1 MLKDPGKP
9 SLFVLGVQAVEVD
22 PGGNV
27 GGILILILEAFF
39 HAGQVDQVQ
48 HLAPVNGVLFLYH
61 LCGILDRFF
70 HQLHLFD
77 PVTDQ
82 TKLDIQRIQHEM
94 IIGITDGHFTDVI
107 QGKAK
112 VFQKED
118 LLKPCKILVCIKT
131 CAGFG
136 DERGFQDILFII
148 IADSTQSYM
157 CHACKFAGRIV
168 AVFFHKK

>member
-1 MLKDPGKP
+1 MFWEYRLW
-9 SLFVLGVQAVEVD
+9 EVD

-61 LCGILDRFF
+61 LCGILDCFF

-82 TKLDIQRIQHEM
+82 TKLDIQRIQHE
-94 IIGITDGHFTDVI
+94 
-107 QGKAK
+107 
-112 VFQKED
+112 
-118 LLKPCKILVCIKT
+118 
-131 CAGFG
+131 
-136 DERGFQDILFII
+136 
-148 IADSTQSYM
+148 
-157 CHACKFAGRIV
+157 
-168 AVFFHKK
+168 

>member
-1 MLKDPGKP
+1 MP
-9 SLFVLGVQAVEVD
+9 VR
-22 PGGNV
+22 
-27 GGILILILEAFF
+27 
-39 HAGQVDQVQ
+39 VDQVQ

-70 HQLHLFD
+70 HQPHLFD

-94 IIGITDGHFTDVI
+94 IIGITDGHFHGCHP
-107 QGKAK
+107 GKSPGISEGGSAEALQNPRLYK
-112 VFQKED
+112 KRAPDSV
-118 LLKPCKILVCIKT
+118 T
-131 CAGFG
+131 
-136 DERGFQDILFII
+136 RGFQDILFII

-168 AVFFHKK
+168 AVFFS